1 MSKITFNPNNTEQ
14 LIVYLE
20 SLISIDDLLENSA
33 LIYSSELDI
42 KKGALENA
50 IRFGSLSMDE
60 LNAENTK
67 LNTLMN
73 NILLNNMPVS
83 EGTQV
88 YLTKMSKLVKTKIAN
103 HPDINPD
110 KRLNIL
116 NILEESLYD
125 TPSDYSAHKTP
136 YPMYGNTQ
144 AIVESL
150 NMVTEDNKITP
161 SSLLDICRNYFM
173 SPLQE
178 NTFENFTQ
186 SLTEKVLNTAKY
198 EMCHE
203 EYHDIPI
210 RYVLTEAREIL
221 LEEFADKSDEIEKIN
236 NMFDTMEV
244 SLQKPL
250 KKYAKKVN
258 KKLQK
263 FTESDDED
271 WDDIEDDEEYDD
283 DMDDDSDDED
293 DDEEGHCKKK
303 RKCKKKGKEKDF
315 DDDIED
321 EDDDDMDED
330 EDFDF
335 ESAFNPNPFAS
346 IYSMAPL
353 PVASRTL
360 TRSAMECLNSTT
372 ESELVESLNNFGR
385 LMTVYEVFGEDI
397 VTEANAGSVM
407 NKARR
412 AMARGGAKVAAV
424 ARGAQKAKDQ
434 VKDTGK
440 RIVDPMVRF
449 VEDTYDKIAKADM
462 DERKKIIMTTGLK
475 GKLVKTL
482 KWIKDVL
489 IMGLGVYASS
499 HIGFTAGTV
508 IAAISLVVYI
518 VRNATL
524 NANAR
529 ALVKRE
535 LEDELKLV
543 KEKIEDAKGDENK
556 QTKYELMRIESKLER
571 EIARVKLHLNY

>member
-1 MSKITFNPNNTEQ
+1 MSKLTFNPNNTEQ

-20 SLISIDDLLENSA
+20 SLNSIDDLLENSA

-103 HPDINPD
+103 HPDINPN
-110 KRLNIL
+110 KRLNVL

-125 TPSDYSAHKTP
+125 TPSDYLTHKTP
-136 YPMYGNTQ
+136 YTMLGNTQ

-150 NMVTEDNKITP
+150 NVVTEDNKISA

-250 KKYAKKVN
+250 KKYTKKVN

-271 WDDIEDDEEYDD
+271 WDDVEDEEDDDD
-283 DMDDDSDDED
+283 DMDD
-293 DDEEGHCKKK
+293 
-303 RKCKKKGKEKDF
+303 EK
-315 DDDIED
+315 
-321 EDDDDMDED
+321 D

-335 ESAFNPNPFAS
+335 ESTFNPNPFAS

-424 ARGAQKAKDQ
+424 ARGAKKAKDQ

-440 RIVDPMVRF
+440 RMVDPMVRF
-449 VEDTYDKIAKADM
+449 VEDTYDKIAKADI
-462 DERKKIIMTTGLK
+462 DERKKIVMTTGLK
-475 GKLVKTL
+475 GKLVKLL
-482 KWIKDVL
+482 KWIKDVA
-489 IMGLGVYASS
+489 IMGLAGYGAA

-524 NANAR
+524 DANAR